1 MRKRPNPFLI
11 DDDNPEWTAE
21 DFKHARPAREVMP
34 PEFFKGMKKLAA
46 KRRAEK
52 RAGRPP
58 IGDVPKVHIG
68 FRLDADVV
76 AGIRASGPGYNARV
90 EKVLRAAL
98 ARGQL

>member
-1 MRKRPNPFLI
+1 MRKRPDPFLF
-11 DDDNPEWTAE
+11 DDENPEWTAE
-21 DFKHARPAREVMP
+21 DFRRARPAREVMP
-34 PEFFKGMKKLAA
+34 PAFFKGMKKLAA

-76 AGIRASGPGYNARV
+76 AAIRASGPGYNARV
-90 EKVLRAAL
+90 EKVLRTAL
-98 ARGQL
+98 ARGRL